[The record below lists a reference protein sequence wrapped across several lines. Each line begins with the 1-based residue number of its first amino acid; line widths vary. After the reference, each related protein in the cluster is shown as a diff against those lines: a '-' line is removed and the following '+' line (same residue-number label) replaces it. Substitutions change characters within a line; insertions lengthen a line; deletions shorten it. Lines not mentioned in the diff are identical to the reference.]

1 VARCFSAIV
10 GGGLQANAPYAE
22 RADLQR
28 SRVDAALLQCWGGM
42 TARVLSKIAKGP
54 LVDLARRA
62 EKYGVQI
69 GQLSDRALRE
79 SADDLRAT
87 LIQAPYGID
96 PVARGFALAR
106 ESAQRNLGKQHY
118 FVQMLGGA
126 AMMRGALAEMQTG
139 EGKTLTAILPAVT
152 AALSGRP
159 VHVITVN
166 EYLARR
172 DAEQLRPVYQALGI
186 TVGLVEHGQEPR
198 ERRAAYACD
207 ITYCTNKDLVFDY
220 LRDRMALGGRR
231 ARARLLLDGVFHKG
245 NIRQPLLLRGLGFA
259 IVDEA
264 DSVLIDE
271 ARTPLILAGA
281 DQGPLSG
288 TEMYSTALDV
298 ARSLKSGE
306 DFHLLANENAIR
318 MTADGESRSSERT
331 KRRPG
336 LWSVRRARN
345 ELIQQ
350 ALVALHLFR
359 KDEQYIVAG
368 GKVQIVDEY
377 TGRVMPDRS
386 WERGLH
392 QLIEAKEGCEV
403 TQQNRT
409 LARITYQRFFRRYL
423 HLCGMTGT
431 ALEAAG
437 ELRAVYGLNVVQIPT
452 NRPLRRRNM
461 GTRMFVSPE
470 GKWEAVVN
478 SARTFAQQQ
487 RAVLIGTRSVAASEL
502 VGGLLSEA
510 GLDPVVLNA
519 REDMD
524 EAEIVARAG
533 QPARITVATNM
544 AGRGTDIELQP
555 AVRAA
560 GGLHVILTEYHES
573 SRIDRQ
579 LFGRA
584 GRQGDPGTFES
595 IVSLRDDLFTRFAG
609 RKITRFV
616 PRSWP
621 KVGEI
626 SAAYCH
632 LLRRQC
638 QTSAE
643 RLHARTRRRALADD
657 ERFQNALSFA
667 GNSE

>member
-1 VARCFSAIV
+1 MATCLSLV
-10 GGGLQANAPYAE
+10 GGSGLQANAPYAE
-22 RADLQR
+22 RADPQR
-28 SRVDAALLQCWGGM
+28 SHLDNALLQCWGGI
-42 TARVLSKIAKGP
+42 AAGILSKVAKGR

-62 EKYGVQI
+62 QKHGAQLGE
-69 GQLSDRALRE
+69 LSDCALRE
-79 SADDLRAT
+79 NADNLRAL
-87 LIQAPYGID
+87 LIQRPYGID

-106 ESAQRNLGKQHY
+106 ESARRKLGKQHY

-139 EGKTLTAILPAVT
+139 EGKTLTAILPAVV

-172 DAEQLRPVYQALGI
+172 DAQQLRPVYQALGI
-186 TVGLVEHGQEPR
+186 TVGLVEHGQEPT

-245 NIRQPLLLRGLGFA
+245 NIRAPLLLRGLGFA

-281 DQGPLSG
+281 DQGSSSDMEL
-288 TEMYSTALDV
+288 YATALEV

-306 DFHLLANENAIR
+306 DFHLLANENTIR
-318 MTADGESRSSERT
+318 MTVDGESRSSERT
-331 KRRPG
+331 NTRSG
-336 LWSVRRARN
+336 LWSIRRARN

-350 ALVALHLFR
+350 ALMALHLFR
-359 KDEQYIVAG
+359 KDEQYIVAD

-403 TQQNRT
+403 TQRNRT

-437 ELRAVYGLNVVQIPT
+437 ELRAVYGLKVVRIPT
-452 NRPLRRRNM
+452 NRPLLRRNL

-470 GKWEAVVN
+470 ARWGAVVD
-478 SARTFAQQQ
+478 SARRLVQQG

-519 REDMD
+519 REDLD
-524 EAEIVARAG
+524 EAEIVAKAG
-533 QPARITVATNM
+533 HPARITVATNM
-544 AGRGTDIELQP
+544 AGRGTDIELHP
-555 AVRAA
+555 AVGAA

-595 IVSLRDDLFTRFAG
+595 IVSLRDDLFARFAG
-609 RKITRFV
+609 RRIVRFT
-616 PRSWP
+616 PRSAP
-621 KVGEI
+621 KDGEI
-626 SAAYCH
+626 PVAYCH
-632 LLRRQC
+632 LLRRWC
-638 QTSAE
+638 QASAE
-643 RLHARTRRRALADD
+643 RMHAHTRRRALAED

-667 GNSE
+667 GNPE